1 MVADSRA
8 TPTSGP
14 APSNGTGTVY
24 LVGAGPGD
32 PGLLTLRGEALLR
45 RAEVV
50 VYDRLVS
57 PALLDLCGP
66 SAKLE
71 YVGKEAGRHPVR
83 QKEINRRLVEY
94 ARSGRRVVRLKGGD
108 PFVFGRGGEEALA
121 LRAAG
126 VPFEVVPGIT
136 SALAAPA
143 CAGIPVTHRGLASSV
158 AIATGHEDPTKV
170 ESAIAWSELAAGAD
184 TLVFLMGTE
193 QLATIT
199 QQLIAAGR
207 SAEQPAAVV
216 RWGTTTEQETVFGRL
231 DSIADAAR
239 ERCLRPPAVL
249 VVGAVVDLARELAW
263 LERRPL
269 HGRRVLVTRARD
281 QASALTDRLAEL
293 GALPLEFPAIR
304 IEPLED
310 PTSLDRAVARLAEVD
325 WVVFTSANGV
335 RAAFQRLEA
344 AGRDARAFGQARV
357 AAIGP
362 ATTAA
367 LAERGVRA
375 DFVPVAFTS
384 DAIASEL
391 APSIRSGN
399 RVLLLRADIA
409 PPSLADRLASLGA
422 VVENVTAYRTVP
434 DAGGRDE
441 VRQLLRDERIDVVTF
456 TSSSTVRNLVDG
468 LEGET
473 GLLARPLIACIGPVT
488 AATAVDLG
496 LRVDIVAAEH
506 TVGGLIEA
514 LVQRLAQPAQP
525 VEVSP

>member
-1 MVADSRA
+1 VANHIGSPMA
-8 TPTSGP
+8 SP
-14 APSNGTGTVY
+14 ARCHETGTVY

-32 PGLLTLRGEALLR
+32 PGLLTRRGEALLR
-45 RAEVV
+45 QAEVV

-57 PALLDLCGP
+57 PAVLALCAP
-66 SAKLE
+66 SAELD

-83 QKEINRRLVEY
+83 QDEINRRLVDY

-158 AIATGHEDPTKV
+158 AIATGHEDPSKPQ
-170 ESAIAWSELAAGAD
+170 SAIAWSELAGGAD
-184 TLVFLMGTE
+184 TLVLLMGTE
-193 QLATIT
+193 QLATIAD
-199 QQLIAAGR
+199 QLIASGR

-216 RWGTTTEQETVFGRL
+216 RWGTTAEQETLFARL
-231 DSIADAAR
+231 DGIADAAR
-239 ERCLRPPAVL
+239 ERDFRPPAVL

-281 QASALTDRLAEL
+281 QASAITDRLAEL
-293 GALPLEFPAIR
+293 GAIPLEFPTIR

-310 PTSLDRAVARLAEVD
+310 PTSLDRAVARLAELD

-335 RAAFQRLEA
+335 RATFQRLEL

-362 ATTAA
+362 ATAAA
-367 LAERGVRA
+367 LAERGIRA
-375 DFVPVAFTS
+375 DFIPAAFTS

-391 APSIRSGN
+391 APSIRSGD
-399 RVLLLRADIA
+399 RILLLRADVA
-409 PPSLADRLASLGA
+409 PPALADSLASLDA
-422 VVENVTAYRTVP
+422 AVENVTAYRTLP
-434 DAGGRDE
+434 DTRGREE
-441 VRQLLRDERIDVVTF
+441 VRQLLRDNRIDVVTF
-456 TSSSTVRNLVDG
+456 TSSSTVRNLVDA
-468 LEGET
+468 LEGDT

-488 AATAVDLG
+488 AATAAELG
-496 LRVDIVAAEH
+496 LGVELVATEH

-525 VEVSP
+525 LEVSP